1 MALAQVSPKLTGIT
15 NLLYPNNQA
24 LASSSPQEIQ
34 EQATKL
40 SAVQEKLG
48 NISDKFRSAIEGN
61 LKYLM
66 RDAES
71 FARFADTGKFS
82 NDKPPLETND
92 VVKALATTLQTYIVS
107 EFMRQTNWYAVPLEK
122 STKEEYDARKDPSN
136 DPIYWSPAT
145 LRQYRLA
152 QKGKVTTDPSTMIGD
167 LSKWAD
173 LPLLFDGAYNCTA
186 QGQADGELSVYSN
199 YDGTLDLSCPS
210 SIPVRIACG
219 ASCPDVL
226 ENGSCLFTQVEDCK
240 SSS

>member
-34 EQATKL
+34 EQANQL

-122 STKEEYDARKDPSN
+122 STKEEYDARKDPSK

-152 QKGKVTTDPSTMIGD
+152 QKGEVTTDPSTMIGD

-186 QGQADGELSVYSN
+186 QGQADGEPSVYSN

-210 SIPVRIACG
+210 PIPVRFACG
-219 ASCPDVL
+219 ASCPDLLV
-226 ENGSCLFTQVEDCK
+226 NGSCLFTQVEDCK
-240 SSS
+240 SSA